1 MLLYIF
7 TSAYH
12 QNLILQ
18 VKNISKLSVKNVKFV
33 LNEENLKKKNKINTK
48 QDHIIYRGQRKKNLH
63 ITHIHSQ
70 LIFNRQVTLYIES
83 IKKVQVVTR

>member
-1 MLLYIF
+1 MLRTQKYIYTHTHSLVDKNCVLLYIF

-33 LNEENLKKKNKINTK
+33 LNEENLKKKINTK
-48 QDHIIYRGQRKKNLH
+48 QDHIIYRGQRKKIYISHTL
-63 ITHIHSQ
+63 IH
-70 LIFNRQVTLYIES
+70 N
-83 IKKVQVVTR
+83 